1 MFCFAGKFDQ
11 MEEQVE
17 QRNVIELLSTN
28 ESPEVVINL
37 EFIMKLLCNSLLICL
52 HAAGREKMDSKA
64 IRTIRSHSGAR
75 QGCY

>member
-1 MFCFAGKFDQ
+1 

-28 ESPEVVINL
+28 ESPEVVINQ
-37 EFIMKLLCNSLLICL
+37 EFIMKLLCNSTHLL
-52 HAAGREKMDSKA
+52 ASSRYREKMDSKA
-64 IRTIRSHSGAR
+64 IRMIRSHSGAR